1 MPSDDIIMPS
11 DYITMPSDYITM
23 PCDDITMPSEISPS
37 CILSSNYSFV
47 SWRRRVNKSV
57 MAYSI
62 SIQIIISI
70 LLNYFI
76 NFAVGFP
83 VWRLDVLEIPKP
95 YIRLAG
101 ACISLLIIGL
111 LALSIRFCNKH
122 VKALKKR
129 EEEVRSLQVVVPGVK
144 IHIGEEGNCK
154 ENEVTPNKENN
165 NKVGEIS
172 ESATITDV
180 PQENCAETDKEIIDV
195 ESQHMNEDT
204 TEKQKKKNWR
214 KYLPFTKKTNPP
226 PENGVET
233 DKELKE
239 SGKKLL
245 KLLKLLK
252 LVKPRK
258 PELAEETGEQNKKV
272 HETQVEEVDKKK
284 KKRIWKWKWKKK
296 RAEMTL
302 LPK

>member
-1 MPSDDIIMPS
+1 
-11 DYITMPSDYITM
+11 
-23 PCDDITMPSEISPS
+23 MPSEISPS

-83 VWRLDVLEIPKP
+83 VWRLDGPSDQKADCTTSDSMKQLVLEIPKP

-122 VKALKKR
+122 VKELKKR
-129 EEEVRSLQVVVPGVK
+129 EEEVRSLQVVEPGVK
-144 IHIGEEGNCK
+144 IHIGEEGNSK

-165 NKVGEIS
+165 NKVGEIP

-180 PQENCAETDKEIIDV
+180 PQENCAETDKEIKDV

-204 TEKQKKKNWR
+204 TKKQKKKNWR

-239 SGKKLL
+239 SGKKRL
-245 KLLKLLK
+245 KLLKRLK
-252 LVKPRK
+252 LVKQRK
-258 PELAEETGEQNKKV
+258 PELSEETDEQNKKV
-272 HETQVEEVDKKK
+272 DETQVEEVDQKK
-284 KKRIWKWKWKKK
+284 KKRKWKWKWKKK

-302 LPK
+302 LPL

>member
-1 MPSDDIIMPS
+1 MK
-11 DYITMPSDYITM
+11 
-23 PCDDITMPSEISPS
+23 
-37 CILSSNYSFV
+37 
-47 SWRRRVNKSV
+47 RVGMLPGGMARKRKS
-57 MAYSI
+57 
-62 SIQIIISI
+62 
-70 LLNYFI
+70 
-76 NFAVGFP
+76 
-83 VWRLDVLEIPKP
+83 R
-95 YIRLAG
+95 
-101 ACISLLIIGL
+101 
-111 LALSIRFCNKH
+111 NKH
-122 VKALKKR
+122 VKELKKR
-129 EEEVRSLQVVVPGVK
+129 EEEVRSLQVVEPGVK
-144 IHIGEEGNCK
+144 IHIGEEGNSK

-165 NKVGEIS
+165 NKVGEIP

-252 LVKPRK
+252 VVKPRK
-258 PELAEETGEQNKKV
+258 PELAEEADGQNKKV

-284 KKRIWKWKWKKK
+284 KKRIWKWKKK

-302 LPK
+302 LPY

>member
-1 MPSDDIIMPS
+1 MSS
-11 DYITMPSDYITM
+11 DY
-23 PCDDITMPSEISPS
+23 ITMPSEISPS
-37 CILSSNYSFV
+37 CIQSSNYSLV
-47 SWRRRVNKSV
+47 SWRRRVNETV

-62 SIQIIISI
+62 SIQIILSI

-76 NFAVGFP
+76 IFAVGFP
-83 VWRLDVLEIPKP
+83 VWRLDGPSDQKADCTTSDSMKQLVLEIPKP

-122 VKALKKR
+122 VKELKKR
-129 EEEVRSLQVVVPGVK
+129 EEEVRSLQVVEPGVK
-144 IHIGEEGNCK
+144 IHIGEEGNSK

-165 NKVGEIS
+165 NKVGEIPA
-172 ESATITDV
+172 SATITDV
-180 PQENCAETDKEIIDV
+180 PQENCAETDNKIKDV
-195 ESQHMNEDT
+195 ESQHMNEET

-258 PELAEETGEQNKKV
+258 PELAEETDEQNKKV
-272 HETQVEEVDKKK
+272 HETQVEEVDQKK

-302 LPK
+302 LPL